1 MHQLQDAINTR
12 VYQRAGIE
20 RQYLDDTLWRAEGIA
35 LLKYQ
40 PAFANRDVL
49 DIGVGTGRTT
59 VYLAPLARRYQAID
73 YSPEMVRC
81 FEQTRPGISI
91 ALADMRDMSQFPD
104 ADFDFVLA
112 SNNVFDAT
120 GHEDR
125 LRTLHEI
132 HRLLRPGGVLM
143 FTSHNRDR
151 KGAAHWPRLE
161 FLRNPVTQ
169 MLLAGHWCRA
179 LVNHIRLRRFQM
191 FAEDYAILNDQAHD
205 CALLHY
211 YIGSNAQR
219 RQLDGQGFELL
230 DVLDCL
236 GDCVAPGNL
245 AERSRWLLYVARRI
259 PVS

>member
-12 VYQRAGIE
+12 VYQHVGIE
-20 RQYLDDTLWRAEGIA
+20 RQYRDDSLWRAEGIA

-40 PAFANRDVL
+40 SAFADWYVL

-59 VYLAPLARRYQAID
+59 FYLAPLARRYQAID

-151 KGAAHWPRLE
+151 KGAAH
-161 FLRNPVTQ
+161 
-169 MLLAGHWCRA
+169 
-179 LVNHIRLRRFQM
+179 
-191 FAEDYAILNDQAHD
+191 
-205 CALLHY
+205 
-211 YIGSNAQR
+211 
-219 RQLDGQGFELL
+219 
-230 DVLDCL
+230 
-236 GDCVAPGNL
+236 
-245 AERSRWLLYVARRI
+245 
-259 PVS
+259 

>member
-1 MHQLQDAINTR
+1 MHQLQDAINAR
-12 VYQRAGIE
+12 VYRRAGIE

-40 PAFANRDVL
+40 PAFAGKDVL

-81 FEQTRPGISI
+81 FEQTCPGIPI
-91 ALADMRDMSQFPD
+91 ALADMRDMSRFRD
-104 ADFDFVLA
+104 SEFDFVLA

-132 HRLLRPGGVLM
+132 HRLLRPGGMLM

-161 FLRNPVTQ
+161 LSRNPVTQ
-169 MLLAGHWCRA
+169 VLLAGHWCKA
-179 LVNHIRLRRFQM
+179 LVNHIRLRKFQM
-191 FAEDYAILNDQAHD
+191 FAEDYAILNDPAHD

-211 YIGSNAQR
+211 YIGSTAQR
-219 RQLDGQGFELL
+219 KQLGEQGFELL
-230 DVLDCL
+230 EILDCL
-236 GDCVAPGNL
+236 GDSVAPDSL
-245 AERSRWLLYVARRI
+245 AEHSHWLLYVVRRI